1 MLGTEFMLMKMRLNH
16 LAFVLTVLLSSNM
29 HAQAA
34 ARSVSP
40 SSGKALCSALTPE
53 DFTKAG
59 VAVAALE
66 QANTDG
72 NDGAYCVYRS
82 KAGKVEFDLFFPAGS
97 SPNEVAATEK
107 TVLGEGG
114 GKYERIQ
121 LAGADSAQ
129 ITLSVSGQ
137 PNPSAA
143 IVVRRGKAV
152 LSLLLPHSDKVRE
165 QLQALAKTALG
176 RLKQ

>member
-1 MLGTEFMLMKMRLNH
+1 MNLRLQH
-16 LAFVLTVLLSSNM
+16 LAFALAVMLLSSNLR
-29 HAQAA
+29 AQSAGGA
-34 ARSVSP
+34 KGIAP
-40 SSGKALCSALTPE
+40 SAGKALCLALTPE
-53 DFTKAG
+53 DFTRAG
-59 VAVAALE
+59 VPVTVLD
-66 QANTDG
+66 QANLDG

-114 GKYERIQ
+114 ARYERVQ
-121 LAGADSAQ
+121 LPGADSAQ
-129 ITLSVSGQ
+129 LTLSVSGQ

-152 LSLLLPHSDKVRE
+152 LSLLLPRTDKVRE
-165 QLQALAKTALG
+165 QLLALAQIALG